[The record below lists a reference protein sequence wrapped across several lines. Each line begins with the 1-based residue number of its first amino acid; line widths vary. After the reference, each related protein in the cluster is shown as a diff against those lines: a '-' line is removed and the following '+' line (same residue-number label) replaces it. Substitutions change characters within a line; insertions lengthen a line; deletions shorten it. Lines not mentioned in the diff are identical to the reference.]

1 MNKIETM
8 SRDTAKAWKWIQDHQ
23 GDFEQEVYGPP
34 LITCSIKDPKYT
46 DAVES
51 MFQRNDILSI
61 TAQTKADY
69 RKLSHTFFKIL
80 KLADVTI
87 KSTTDSLADFIAPR
101 LSASEMQSFGFDHW
115 ALDLVDG
122 PEPVLA
128 MLCSSVKLFSTAIGL
143 KDITEDQH
151 NMITQ
156 NGAVSSWVVGNHN
169 YRVSRRAEYGSG
181 ATSTTTKN
189 VAPARFWTDRPL
201 DGSMRRKIEA
211 RIASL
216 VREYE
221 ELKEQVLPVREEI
234 AKFKADL
241 DNNKREVVSYLKI
254 LSHQGTH
261 RNISTGRLKERKG

>member
-1 MNKIETM
+1 MNKIGAM
-8 SRDTAKAWKWIQDHQ
+8 SRDTAKAWKWVQDHQ

-34 LITCSIKDPKYT
+34 MISCSIKDPKYT
-46 DAVES
+46 DSIES
-51 MFQRNDILSI
+51 MFQRNDILAI
-61 TAQTKADY
+61 TAQTKADWN
-69 RKLSHTFFKIL
+69 KLSNTFFKIM

-87 KSTTDSLADFIAPR
+87 RSTTDSLADFPAPR

-151 NMITQ
+151 NMITR

-189 VAPARFWTDRPL
+189 VAPARFWTDRPV
-201 DGSMRRKIEA
+201 DGSRRREIEA

-216 VREYE
+216 VRDYE
-221 ELKEQVLPVREEI
+221 ELKEQVLPVRERI
-234 AKFKADL
+234 AKLKADL
-241 DNNKREVVSYLKI
+241 DNNEKEVVSYPTI
-254 LSHQGTH
+254 LLYQDTH
-261 RNISTGRLKERKG
+261 RNI